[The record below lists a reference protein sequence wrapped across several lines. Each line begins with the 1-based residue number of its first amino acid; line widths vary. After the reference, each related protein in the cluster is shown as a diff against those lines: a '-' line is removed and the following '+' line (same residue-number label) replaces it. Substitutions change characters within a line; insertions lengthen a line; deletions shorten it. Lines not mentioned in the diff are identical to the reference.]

1 MNDILE
7 TEDVEESEEDTS
19 PPVTAKIK
27 RKVSFNDEDDSET
40 LEITF
45 QHTNTEPC
53 KEPYDPAKGI
63 LKPSDIYEAF
73 SHLFKDQIVSVLKK
87 SKYTDP
93 VPSVSAKVDNKI
105 LEDVSSY
112 PQSQRETIVVKDV
125 IEKVDQSDNQFAEA
139 QRPVSIFKKRR
150 QQMK

>member
-7 TEDVEESEEDTS
+7 TDDIEEPEEDSTPS
-19 PPVTAKIK
+19 QTTKIK
-27 RKVSFNDEDDSET
+27 RKVSFHDEDDSET

-45 QHTNTEPC
+45 QHSNIEPC

-63 LKPSDIYEAF
+63 QKPSDIYKAF
-73 SHLFKDQIVSVLKK
+73 SHLFSDQTVSILKK

-93 VPSVSAKVDNKI
+93 VSSVSAKVANKT
-105 LEDVSSY
+105 EDGSTDSN
-112 PQSQRETIVVKDV
+112 SRRETIIVKDV
-125 IEKVDQSDNQFAEA
+125 TEKIDQNDNQFAEI

-150 QQMK
+150 QQIK